1 MIVGGGPT
9 GVEVAAEMY
18 DMITQDMARLYPK
31 LTGSVKIRVIE
42 LMDHVLSTYDRKIG
56 DYTGKLFKRNGI
68 ELVRAPASA
77 QRTGTSNNIHRRCV
91 CVFGPAWKPL
101 RDVRNHV
108 AQSCYVPALLSV
120 AGCNAVCPRVQILNS
135 RVTGVDAGNVTIA
148 DKQGNET
155 QVPFGA
161 CVWATGVAMNPLIK
175 QMQEHLKGQ
184 SHFRALLT
192 DERLQVRRSTG
203 SRIA

>member
-1 MIVGGGPT
+1 MQDRKKLLSFVIVGGGPT

-77 QRTGTSNNIHRRCV
+77 QCTGIFSNIRVVTFARVIQPVRPCATSAITWLAIAV
-91 CVFGPAWKPL
+91 L
-101 RDVRNHV
+101 RACCR
-108 AQSCYVPALLSV
+108 AQSA
-120 AGCNAVCPRVQILNS
+120 
-135 RVTGVDAGNVTIA
+135 
-148 DKQGNET
+148 T
-155 QVPFGA
+155 QCVHA
-161 CVWATGVAMNPLIK
+161 CR
-175 QMQEHLKGQ
+175 
-184 SHFRALLT
+184 F
-192 DERLQVRRSTG
+192 
-203 SRIA
+203 